1 MATVGLGT
9 EEVPVVKSTVSRQ
22 DSESSDVLPE
32 PDTDEQQSV
41 KCSLLY
47 PLPPPPPKLSGAI
60 HYKGLFCLARR
71 TALGAR
77 SGGND

>member
-1 MATVGLGT
+1 MVTVGLGT
-9 EEVPVVKSTVSRQ
+9 DEVSAVNSTVSRQ
-22 DSESSDVLPE
+22 DSESSDVFPE

-47 PLPPPPPKLSGAI
+47 PLPPLPKLSKAI

-71 TALGAR
+71 TALGTQ
-77 SGGND
+77 SGEND